1 MPSLGDLLSRHAPV
15 FWIDAAS
22 STIQVGILAPDAPA
36 RWARVE
42 GDAGTSLF
50 RAVTQLGFDV
60 GSAGAFVFCEGPG
73 SILGIRTCAMAIRA
87 WTALAA
93 RPVYAYRSLELV
105 ARSLGRSEVSVIA
118 DARRDTWHCLK
129 IDAQGAPSAL
139 HRVPT
144 AELTGTLV
152 TPAGFRAWSAL
163 PAREVATVPYDL
175 AELIPTLGSADLFRL
190 TEEPDAFL
198 HEEPSYATWTPQVHQ
213 SPAPR

>member
-15 FWIDAAS
+15 LWIDAAS
-22 STIQVGILAPDAPA
+22 STIQVGILSPDAPA
-36 RWARVE
+36 RWARIE
-42 GDAGTSLF
+42 GDAGTGLF
-50 RAVTQLGFDV
+50 QAVTQLGFDV

-105 ARSLGRSEVSVIA
+105 ARSLGRPEVSVIA

-129 IDAQGAPSAL
+129 IDAQGALSAL
-139 HRVPT
+139 QRVPT

-163 PAREVATVPYDL
+163 PAREIATVPYDL
-175 AELIPTLGSADLFRL
+175 AQLIPALGTADLFRL

-198 HEEPSYATWTPQVHQ
+198 HEEPSYVTWTPQVHQ